1 MANRQPGHHTFGLR
15 TAEQIVDIYTMT
27 AGWDVNG
34 ERYQSVYNTTYN
46 SRQTSPSD
54 YALSGFGNPAMFMT
68 GNQVILN
75 SLNLGVTS
83 GYPTYTGLVVAP
95 FHPGTGG
102 TGIYSPYVKNGR
114 APIDS
119 ERMVGVIVGGTGPTT
134 ANQIRSLITVQYS
147 GSAPVL
153 MAIGQ
158 SSNSRGKFLELS
170 TAFFSGTSIQNNSA
184 YIGQFAICETGAY
197 PSGMTAVAG
206 LTGLTGL
213 TGNYVTAFIRPVET
227 N

>member
-27 AGWDVNG
+27 ADWDVNG
-34 ERYQSVYNTTYN
+34 ERYQSVYNTTYK

-54 YALSGFGNPAMFMT
+54 YRQNGWGNPAIFMT
-68 GNQVILN
+68 GNQVILY
-75 SLNLGVTS
+75 SLNLGVTND
-83 GYPTYTGLVVAP
+83 YPTYTGLVVAP
-95 FHPGTGG
+95 IHPGTGG
-102 TGIYSPYVKNGR
+102 TGIYAPYVKNAKATG
-114 APIDS
+114 DS
-119 ERMVGVIVGGTGPTT
+119 ERMIGVIVGGTGPTI
-134 ANQIRSLITVQYS
+134 ANQIRDLVTVQYS
-147 GSAPVL
+147 GSAPIL
-153 MAIGQ
+153 MAIGE
-158 SSNSRGKFLELS
+158 SSNTRGKFLQLS
-170 TAFFSGTSIQNNSA
+170 TGVSGTAIQNNSA

-227 N
+227 E